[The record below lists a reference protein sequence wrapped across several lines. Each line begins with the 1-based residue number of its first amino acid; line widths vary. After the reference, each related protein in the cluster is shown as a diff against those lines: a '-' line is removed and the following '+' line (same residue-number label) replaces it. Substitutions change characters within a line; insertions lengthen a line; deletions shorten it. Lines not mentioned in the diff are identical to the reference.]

1 MKVTKNINMQNN
13 CVRVYM
19 NISIYVFPHAHT
31 MFRMLQLII
40 FDRRGER
47 RVRKNIL
54 TGQTKTIMLL
64 FLNKYEK
71 YIHNKNEG
79 TI

>member
-1 MKVTKNINMQNN
+1 
-13 CVRVYM
+13 M

-40 FDRRGER
+40 FDRRGGE
-47 RVRKNIL
+47 KSQEKHFNWSN
-54 TGQTKTIMLL
+54 KTIMLL
-64 FLNKYEK
+64 FLNKYET

>member
-13 CVRVYM
+13 CVRIYM

-40 FDRRGER
+40 FDRRGGEKR
-47 RVRKNIL
+47 QEKHFNWS
-54 TGQTKTIMLL
+54 
-64 FLNKYEK
+64 NKDNNVIVLEQV
-71 YIHNKNEG
+71 
-79 TI
+79 